1 MDQLLNYLFY
11 IFIGITVLNVT
22 YYLLFFTFAFAKLP
36 QRKPKHGLGPSE
48 QILPS
53 VSVIVCA
60 KNEAENL
67 RLYVPK
73 LLAQKY
79 PDFEIILI
87 NDASSDETE
96 EVIEAFVKEAPNVKQ
111 VNVENIEAFWGNK
124 KYALTLGIKAATHNH
139 LLFIDAD
146 CYPTSETWIREMAGM
161 FSHKKSLVLGYGG
174 YEKVKNSWLN
184 VLIRYETVLT
194 AMQYMSYAM
203 VGKPYMG
210 VGRNL
215 AYTRELFFEQR
226 GFINHM
232 KIQSGDDDLFVNEA
246 GTKENTAVL
255 YNPDG
260 YTISDPKRTLRE
272 WYTQKRRHVN
282 VSKYYTFSDKV
293 LLGLFYL
300 SQLLF
305 FILAGILL
313 LNQHRW
319 EVVLVIIGSRY
330 LFAWIAIA
338 GSANKLKEK
347 DVAYLFPFHELF
359 LILFQLGIFSANLI
373 SKPNRWK

>member
-1 MDQLLNYLFY
+1 LDQLVTYLFY
-11 IFIGITVLNVT
+11 VFIGVTAVNVC
-22 YYLLFFTFAFAKLP
+22 YHLLFFTFAFAKAPRKEGASNLSKNPDSLP
-36 QRKPKHGLGPSE
+36 P
-48 QILPS
+48 

-73 LLAQKY
+73 LLSQKY
-79 PDFEIILI
+79 PEFEIILI
-87 NDASSDETE
+87 NDASRDETE
-96 EVIEAFVKEAPNVKQ
+96 EVMEAFAKEAANVKQ

-124 KYALTLGIKAATHNH
+124 KYALTLGIKAASHSH

-146 CYPTSETWIREMAGM
+146 CQPATDRWIYEMAGK
-161 FSHKKSLVLGYGG
+161 FNDKKSLVLGYGG
-174 YEKVKNSWLN
+174 YKRVKNSWLN

-203 VGKPYMG
+203 AGKPYMG

-215 AYTRELFFEQR
+215 AYTRDLFFEQR

-246 GTKENTAVL
+246 GTKENTAV
-255 YNPDG
+255 NFHPESF
-260 YTISDPKRTLRE
+260 TTSDPKRTFKE
-272 WYTQKRRHVN
+272 WYTQKRRHVS
-282 VSKYYTFSDKV
+282 VSKYYTLSDKF
-293 LLGLFYL
+293 LLGLYYS

-305 FILAGILL
+305 FVLAGILL
-313 LNQHRW
+313 WNQFNW
-319 EVVLVIIGSRY
+319 EVVLVVITIRY

-338 GSANKLKEK
+338 GSAHRLKEK
-347 DVAYLFPFHELF
+347 EVAYLFPIHELF